1 MLRQRFGSLRL
12 WEWLW
17 RSCFD
22 RGRHGRASFR
32 HCALGC
38 KRDISLRRCV
48 EPAFATQAEAFYFS
62 DMPTEPLL
70 TTLPQELPT
79 KLLVLMLLLP
89 LLPLLLQRLLPVGRK
104 LQQGVALLAAGGVLL
119 LAMGLGLAV
128 RGPLPQVWTQPL
140 WSMLHVGALRIEV
153 GLQLDFV
160 AAVLLL
166 FLTLLTL
173 VTLRALRLVRD
184 ALLLLGLSAAVLL
197 VDNLAC
203 VWLLWSLQTLL
214 VARIAPAW
222 PALLLRR
229 VSELL
234 LFLFVALLFWG
245 LGGSWATSQFGPRYQ
260 VDSDPARAL
269 PSVMVQ
275 DERLGQSLLQSLT
288 LAPTLQQRELTAQ
301 LQLHDRAG
309 RAPVRDALQSKLLF
323 GGRLWQRLRALLW
336 AVLLLRMA
344 AGFLGVAWARSAAR
358 SLRLWLLASDLA
370 AAAHLLWRLS

>member
-1 MLRQRFGSLRL
+1 
-12 WEWLW
+12 
-17 RSCFD
+17 
-22 RGRHGRASFR
+22 
-32 HCALGC
+32 
-38 KRDISLRRCV
+38 
-48 EPAFATQAEAFYFS
+48 
-62 DMPTEPLL
+62 MPTEPLL

-104 LQQGVALLAAGGVLL
+104 LQQGLAVVATSAVLL
-119 LAMGLGLAV
+119 LAVGLGLAV

-140 WSMLHVGALRIEV
+140 GSVLHVGVLRIEV

-166 FLTLLTL
+166 FLSLLSL
-173 VTLRALRLVRD
+173 VALRSSRLVRP

-203 VWLLWSLQTLL
+203 VWLLWSLQTLV
-214 VARIAPAW
+214 VAQFTPAW
-222 PALLLRR
+222 PALLRR
-229 VSELL
+229 VSELM

-245 LGGSWATSQFGPRYQ
+245 LGGSWATSEFGPRYQ

-275 DERLGQSLLQSLT
+275 DVRLAQPLLQPLT

-309 RAPVRDALQSKLLF
+309 HAPVRDALQSKLLL
-323 GGRLWQRLRALLW
+323 GGRLWQRLRVLLW

-344 AGFLGVAWARSAAR
+344 AGFLGVAWERSTAR
-358 SLRLWLLASDLA
+358 SLRLLLLACDLV

>member
-1 MLRQRFGSLRL
+1 M
-12 WEWLW
+12 
-17 RSCFD
+17 
-22 RGRHGRASFR
+22 
-32 HCALGC
+32 
-38 KRDISLRRCV
+38 
-48 EPAFATQAEAFYFS
+48 FATQMEAFYFPA
-62 DMPTEPLL
+62 MPTEPLL

-104 LQQGVALLAAGGVLL
+104 LQQGLALLAAGGVLL
-119 LAMGLGLAV
+119 LAVGLGLVV

-140 WSMLHVGALRIEV
+140 GSVLHIGVLRIEV

-166 FLTLLTL
+166 FLSLLTL
-173 VTLRALRLVRD
+173 VALRAARLVRP

-214 VARIAPAW
+214 VARFTPAW

-275 DERLGQSLLQSLT
+275 EARLAQPLLQPLT

-309 RAPVRDALQSKLLF
+309 HAPVRDALQSKLLL

-336 AVLLLRMA
+336 AVLLLRVA

-358 SLRLWLLASDLA
+358 SLRLLLLTCDLA

>member
-1 MLRQRFGSLRL
+1 
-12 WEWLW
+12 
-17 RSCFD
+17 
-22 RGRHGRASFR
+22 
-32 HCALGC
+32 
-38 KRDISLRRCV
+38 
-48 EPAFATQAEAFYFS
+48 
-62 DMPTEPLL
+62 MPTEPLL

-104 LQQGVALLAAGGVLL
+104 LQQGLAVVATSAVLL
-119 LAMGLGLAV
+119 LAVGLGLAV

-140 WSMLHVGALRIEV
+140 GSVLHVGVLRIEV

-166 FLTLLTL
+166 FLSLLTL
-173 VTLRALRLVRD
+173 VALRSSSLVRP

-214 VARIAPAW
+214 VARFTPAW
-222 PALLLRR
+222 SALLRR
-229 VSELL
+229 VSELM
-234 LFLFVALLFWG
+234 LFLFVALLFWS

-275 DERLGQSLLQSLT
+275 DARLAQPMVQPLT
-288 LAPTLQQRELTAQ
+288 LAPTLQQRELSAQ

-309 RAPVRDALQSKLLF
+309 HAPVRDALQSKLLL
-323 GGRLWQRLRALLW
+323 GGRLWQQLRVLLW

-344 AGFLGVAWARSAAR
+344 AGFLSVAWARSTTR
-358 SLRLWLLASDLA
+358 SLRLVLLACDLV

>member
-1 MLRQRFGSLRL
+1 
-12 WEWLW
+12 
-17 RSCFD
+17 
-22 RGRHGRASFR
+22 
-32 HCALGC
+32 
-38 KRDISLRRCV
+38 
-48 EPAFATQAEAFYFS
+48 
-62 DMPTEPLL
+62 MPTEPLL
-70 TTLPQELPT
+70 TTLPQELAT

-104 LQQGVALLAAGGVLL
+104 LQQGLAVVATSAVLL
-119 LAMGLGLAV
+119 LAVGLGLAV

-140 WSMLHVGALRIEV
+140 GSVLHVGVLRIEV

-160 AAVLLL
+160 AAVLIL
-166 FLTLLTL
+166 FLSLLIL
-173 VTLRALRLVRD
+173 VALRSSSLVRP

-203 VWLLWSLQTLL
+203 VWLLWSLQTLV
-214 VARIAPAW
+214 VAQFTPAW

-229 VSELL
+229 VSELM
-234 LFLFVALLFWG
+234 LFLFVALLFWS

-275 DERLGQSLLQSLT
+275 DARLAQPLLQSLT

-309 RAPVRDALQSKLLF
+309 HAPVRDALQSTLLL
-323 GGRLWQRLRALLW
+323 GGRLWQRLRVLLW

-344 AGFLGVAWARSAAR
+344 AGFLGVAWARSTAR
-358 SLRLWLLASDLA
+358 SLRLLLLACDLA

>member
-1 MLRQRFGSLRL
+1 M
-12 WEWLW
+12 
-17 RSCFD
+17 
-22 RGRHGRASFR
+22 
-32 HCALGC
+32 
-38 KRDISLRRCV
+38 
-48 EPAFATQAEAFYFS
+48 FATQAEAFYFS

-104 LQQGVALLAAGGVLL
+104 LQQGLALLAAGGVLL

-173 VTLRALRLVRD
+173 VALRALRLVRD

-203 VWLLWSLQTLL
+203 VWLLWLLQTLL
-214 VARIAPAW
+214 VARFTPAW

-234 LFLFVALLFWG
+234 LFLFIALLFWG

-275 DERLGQSLLQSLT
+275 DARLAQPLLQSLT

-309 RAPVRDALQSKLLF
+309 HAPVRDALQSKLLF

-344 AGFLGVAWARSAAR
+344 AGFLGVAWARSTAR

>member
-1 MLRQRFGSLRL
+1 
-12 WEWLW
+12 
-17 RSCFD
+17 
-22 RGRHGRASFR
+22 
-32 HCALGC
+32 
-38 KRDISLRRCV
+38 
-48 EPAFATQAEAFYFS
+48 
-62 DMPTEPLL
+62 MPTEPLL

-104 LQQGVALLAAGGVLL
+104 LQQGLAVVATSAVLL
-119 LAMGLGLAV
+119 LAVGLGLAV

-140 WSMLHVGALRIEV
+140 GSVLHVGVLRIEV

-160 AAVLLL
+160 ATVLLL
-166 FLTLLTL
+166 FLSLLTL
-173 VTLRALRLVRD
+173 VVLRSSSLVRP
-184 ALLLLGLSAAVLL
+184 ALLLLGLSAVVLL

-203 VWLLWSLQTLL
+203 VWLLWSLQTLV
-214 VARIAPAW
+214 VAQFTPAW

-229 VSELL
+229 VSELM
-234 LFLFVALLFWG
+234 LFLFVALLFWS

-275 DERLGQSLLQSLT
+275 DVRLAQPLLQPLA

-309 RAPVRDALQSKLLF
+309 HAPVRDALQSKLLF

-344 AGFLGVAWARSAAR
+344 AGFLGVAWARSTAR
-358 SLRLWLLASDLA
+358 SLRLLLLACDLA

>member
-1 MLRQRFGSLRL
+1 
-12 WEWLW
+12 
-17 RSCFD
+17 
-22 RGRHGRASFR
+22 
-32 HCALGC
+32 
-38 KRDISLRRCV
+38 
-48 EPAFATQAEAFYFS
+48 
-62 DMPTEPLL
+62 MPTEPLL
-70 TTLPQELPT
+70 TTLPQQLPT

-104 LQQGVALLAAGGVLL
+104 LQQGLALLATGGVLL
-119 LAMGLGLAV
+119 LAVGLGLAV
-128 RGPLPQVWTQPL
+128 RGLPPQVWTQPL
-140 WSMLHVGALRIEV
+140 GSVLHVGVLRIEV

-166 FLTLLTL
+166 FLSLLTL
-173 VTLRALRLVRD
+173 VVLRSSTLLRP

-214 VARIAPAW
+214 VARFTPAW

-234 LFLFVALLFWG
+234 LFLFIALLFWG

-275 DERLGQSLLQSLT
+275 DARLAQPLLQSLT
-288 LAPTLQQRELTAQ
+288 LAPTLQQRELSAQ

-309 RAPVRDALQSKLLF
+309 HAPVRDALQSKLLL
-323 GGRLWQRLRALLW
+323 GGRLWQQLRVLLW

-344 AGFLGVAWARSAAR
+344 AGFLGAAWARSAAR
-358 SLRLWLLASDLA
+358 SLRLLLLACDLA

>member
-1 MLRQRFGSLRL
+1 
-12 WEWLW
+12 
-17 RSCFD
+17 
-22 RGRHGRASFR
+22 
-32 HCALGC
+32 
-38 KRDISLRRCV
+38 
-48 EPAFATQAEAFYFS
+48 
-62 DMPTEPLL
+62 MPTEPLL

-104 LQQGVALLAAGGVLL
+104 LQQGLAVVATSAVLL
-119 LAMGLGLAV
+119 LVVGLGLAV
-128 RGPLPQVWTQPL
+128 RGPLPEVWTQPL
-140 WSMLHVGALRIEV
+140 GSVLHVGVLRIEV
-153 GLQLDFV
+153 GLRLDFV

-166 FLTLLTL
+166 FLSLLTL
-173 VTLRALRLVRD
+173 VALRSSRLVRP
-184 ALLLLGLSAAVLL
+184 ALLLLGLSAVVLL

-203 VWLLWSLQTLL
+203 VWLLWSLQTLV
-214 VARIAPAW
+214 VAQFTPAW

-229 VSELL
+229 VSELM
-234 LFLFVALLFWG
+234 LFLFVALLFWS

-275 DERLGQSLLQSLT
+275 DARLAQPLLQSLT

-309 RAPVRDALQSKLLF
+309 HAPVRDALQSKLLL
-323 GGRLWQRLRALLW
+323 GGRLWQRLRVLLW

-344 AGFLGVAWARSAAR
+344 AGLLGVAWARSTAR
-358 SLRLWLLASDLA
+358 SLRLVLLACDLVA
-370 AAAHLLWRLS
+370 VAHLLWRLS